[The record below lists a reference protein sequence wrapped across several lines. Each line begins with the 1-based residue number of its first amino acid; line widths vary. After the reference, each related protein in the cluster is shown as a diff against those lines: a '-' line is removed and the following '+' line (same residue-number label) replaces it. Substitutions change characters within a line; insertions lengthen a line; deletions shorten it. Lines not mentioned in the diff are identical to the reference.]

1 MMMKLEIRTSILCLA
16 VAVAGLAVACD
27 GGEAVTEDIETS
39 TSPLQDGGSTEVD
52 GSDDSNGPEE
62 DAAADIE
69 DEEILYPG
77 NSCGGDDQ
85 CSTGL
90 CYGLATPQGAF
101 EAPKCQSICLGL
113 NDFNRYCDSDDDCCK
128 GRCCIDCGAR
138 EGLCVLD

>member
-1 MMMKLEIRTSILCLA
+1 MMTKLQIRTLILFSALA
-16 VAVAGLAVACD
+16 LGPLVACD
-27 GGEAVTEDIETS
+27 GGDTTTS
-39 TSPLQDGGSTEVD
+39 GDVEGSTGALEDGGS
-52 GSDDSNGPEE
+52 SADSYDAANGPD
-62 DAAADIE
+62 DAASDTE

-77 NSCGGDDQ
+77 NTCGGDDQ

-113 NDFNRYCDSDDDCCK
+113 EDYDRYCDSDDDCCK
-128 GRCCIDCGAR
+128 GYCCIGCGPR